1 MLGSLFG
8 GSNESRTMTFQEAWL
23 RDEWQGGPTWSGST
37 VDQTTALQIDTVY
50 ACVRLYADT
59 ISTLPIAPFQRVNGD
74 RKPWGPR
81 PVWMDDAGAFGL
93 SWGDYVQQGMVA
105 LLLDGNW
112 FSKVLRR
119 PNGEVIGL
127 QVLDPTRVEVDVN
140 GRNEVVFL
148 WDGTSPI
155 PREDMLH
162 ITELRLPG
170 QVRGVS
176 RVRELKQTYGLAR
189 ALEEFSA
196 RFFGDGSVTTGVIET
211 PAVLTQE
218 QAQQAKDT
226 YEAGHRGVRKSH
238 RVAFLGGGSKFVK
251 TGVDPDEAQ
260 MLESKQF
267 AVESVAR
274 TFRVPLHK
282 LQVATP
288 GAMSYASVEANDL
301 AWSKDSLRPYIDKIE
316 RAHGRL
322 LPNGVFARINM
333 DAVLRG
339 DTTTRYAAY
348 GSMLING
355 WGSIN
360 DARRYEDMPA
370 IEGGDAIRVPLTN
383 VDLAAAQ
390 VVEQEKNVAMA
401 VALINAGAEP
411 EATLAAFGLPSIE
424 FTEPPEPE
432 PMPEPADPADDAAE
446 DDTED
451 TPTRTVRSVVRDE
464 SGYITAIVDEEL

>member
-1 MLGSLFG
+1 MLGKLFG
-8 GSNESRTMTFQEAWL
+8 GGDESRAMSYQQLWMN
-23 RDEWQGGPTWSGST
+23 DEWNNGST
-37 VDQTTALQIDTVY
+37 WAGSSIDQTTALTIDTVY

-59 ISTLPIAPFQRVNGD
+59 ISTLPIAPFQRVNGE

-81 PVWMDDAGAFGL
+81 PIWMDEAGAWGL
-93 SWGDYVQQGMVA
+93 SWGDYVQQGIVS

-112 FSKVLRR
+112 FTKILRR

-140 GRNEVVFL
+140 GANEVIFR
-148 WDGTSPI
+148 WDGTTPI
-155 PREDMLH
+155 RSEDMLH

-176 RVRELKQTYGLAR
+176 RIRELKQTYGLAR
-189 ALEEFSA
+189 ALEEFSS
-196 RFFGDGSVTTGVIET
+196 RFFGQGSVSSGILEMPQT
-211 PAVLTQE
+211 LTAE
-218 QAQQAKDT
+218 QAKEVARA
-226 YEAGHRGVRKSH
+226 YESQHKGLRKSH
-238 RVAFLGGGSKFVK
+238 KVGVLGGGAKWVK
-251 TGVDPDEAQ
+251 TGVDPDDAQ

-316 RAHGRL
+316 RAHTKL
-322 LPNGVFARINM
+322 LPPGVFARLNM
-333 DAVLRG
+333 DAVQRA
-339 DTTTRYAAY
+339 DITTRYAAY

-370 IEGGDAIRVPLTN
+370 IPGGDAIRVPLTN

-401 VALINAGAEP
+401 VELINAGADP
-411 EATLAAFGLPSIE
+411 EETLAAFDLPPIE
-424 FTEPPEPE
+424 FSEPRPVKPT
-432 PMPEPADPADDAAE
+432 PVKVVKDEPADDMA
-446 DDTED
+446 DTEE
-451 TPTRTVRSVVRDE
+451 TP
-464 SGYITAIVDEEL
+464 

>member
-1 MLGSLFG
+1 MLGRLFG
-8 GSNESRTMTFQEAWL
+8 GGSDESREMSFQQAWL
-23 RDEWQGGPTWSGST
+23 RDEWQGNPTWTGST

-59 ISTLPIAPFQRVNGD
+59 ISTLPISPFQRVSGE

-81 PVWMDDAGAFGL
+81 PIWMDEVGAFGM
-93 SWGDYVQQGMVA
+93 SWGDYIQQGMVS

-112 FSKVLRR
+112 FTKIIRR
-119 PNGEVIGL
+119 SNGEVIGL
-127 QVLDPTRVEVDVN
+127 QVLDPTRVEVSVDGANNVQ
-140 GRNEVVFL
+140 FL
-148 WDGTSPI
+148 WDSTTRI
-155 PREDMLH
+155 AREDMLH

-189 ALEEFSA
+189 ALEEFSS
-196 RFFGDGSVTTGVIET
+196 RFFGQGSVSTGVIQT
-211 PAVLTQE
+211 PAVMTAE
-218 QAQQAKDT
+218 QAAQAKAV
-226 YEAGHRGVRKSH
+226 YEAGHKGLGKAH
-238 RVAFLGGGSKFVK
+238 RVAFLGGGATFVK

-316 RAHGRL
+316 RAHGKL
-322 LPNGVFARINM
+322 LPPGVFARINM

-339 DTTTRYAAY
+339 DIGTRSASYSTGLQAGY
-348 GSMLING
+348 YTL
-355 WGSIN
+355 N
-360 DARRYEDMPA
+360 DVRRFEDLPA
-370 IEGGDAIRVPLTN
+370 IEGGDVPRVPLTN
-383 VDLAAAQ
+383 VDLPAAN

-401 VALINAGAEP
+401 VALINAGANP
-411 EATLAAFGLPSIE
+411 EATLAAFGLPAIE
-424 FTEPPEPE
+424 FPEPE
-432 PMPEPADPADDAAE
+432 PMPEPVA
-446 DDTED
+446 DTED
-451 TPTRTVRSVVRDE
+451 DAPPAPVRHIRSVIRDANGNIE
-464 SGYITAIVDEEL
+464 QIIDTPEEH

>member
-1 MLGSLFG
+1 MLGKLFGGDEKRYVSTSSLFG
-8 GSNESRTMTFQEAWL
+8 TNVDDWYGMQ
-23 RDEWQGGPTWSGST
+23 TWAGT
-37 VDQTTALQIDTVY
+37 PIDQTTALTIDTVY

-59 ISTLPIAPFQRVNGD
+59 ISTLPIAPFQRVNGE

-81 PVWMDDAGAFGL
+81 PIWMDEAGALGL
-93 SWGDYVQQGMVA
+93 SWGDYVQQGIVS

-119 PNGEVIGL
+119 ANGEVIGL

-140 GRNEVVFL
+140 GANEVVFR
-148 WDGTSPI
+148 WDGNTPI
-155 PREDMLH
+155 RTEDMLH

-176 RVRELKQTYGLAR
+176 RVRELKQTYALAR
-189 ALEEFSA
+189 ALEEFSS
-196 RFFGDGSVTTGVIET
+196 RFFGQGSISSGILEMPQT
-211 PAVLTQE
+211 LTAE
-218 QAQQAKDT
+218 QAKEVARA
-226 YEAGHRGVRKSH
+226 YESQHKGVRKSH
-238 RVAFLGGGSKFVK
+238 KVGVLGGGAKWVK

-316 RAHGRL
+316 RAHTKL
-322 LPNGVFARINM
+322 LPPGVFARLNM
-333 DAVLRG
+333 DAVQRA
-339 DTTTRYAAY
+339 DITTRYAAY

-360 DARRYEDMPA
+360 DARRYEDMAA
-370 IEGGDAIRVPLTN
+370 IPGGDAIRVPLTN

-401 VALINAGAEP
+401 VELINAGADPAE
-411 EATLAAFGLPSIE
+411 TLAAFGLPAIT
-424 FTEPPEPE
+424 FAEPPE
-432 PMPEPADPADDAAE
+432 MPDPTEPADPADDMAE
-446 DDTED
+446 DDTEE
-451 TPTRTVRSVVRDE
+451 TP
-464 SGYITAIVDEEL
+464 